1 VGNHHERPQGDWRD
15 PERRLTGL
23 KMADMKVVK
32 TEMRK
37 INGQECEVVTL
48 EPDDQKQHRGHHIGC
63 PWEFFEAAYR
73 ASSGKV
79 ALALAQ
85 MIYRRHK
92 VRGSKTIMLDRQEV
106 AALGM
111 SRNVIH
117 KALREEVGLIRL
129 HPVVPGHKAVIT
141 LLWPR

>member
-1 VGNHHERPQGDWRD
+1 MV
-15 PERRLTGL
+15 
-23 KMADMKVVK
+23 DMKVVK
-32 TEMRK
+32 TETRI
-37 INGQECEVVTL
+37 INGHECKVTTI
-48 EPDDQKQHRGHHIGC
+48 EPDDRKQPRDHHIGC

-92 VRGSKTIMLDRQEV
+92 VRKSKTIMLDPQEV

-117 KALREEVGLIRL
+117 KALRELQEVGLIQL
-129 HPVVPGHKAVIT
+129 HPVMPGHKAVIT